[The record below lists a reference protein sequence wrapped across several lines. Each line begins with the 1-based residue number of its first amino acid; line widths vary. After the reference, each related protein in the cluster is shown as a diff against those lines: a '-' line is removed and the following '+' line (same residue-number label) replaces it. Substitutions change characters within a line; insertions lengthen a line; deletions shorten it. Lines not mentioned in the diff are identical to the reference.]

1 MADADTL
8 IAKVAVIRCC
18 FVHVDD
24 VDTLSLWMNHCKDV
38 LGEVFF
44 QTFKKTNE
52 KQQTWMGKDVN
63 KNVDECILNSILF
76 LHAWSVSTLSGFLIF
91 ISLKKMASQ
100 CFDICHIE
108 MTDLLSEP
116 TLLWF
121 SFYGQWLTHTYLYVY
136 LDSD

>member
-24 VDTLSLWMNHCKDV
+24 LDTLSLWMNHCKDV

-52 KQQTWMGKDVN
+52 KRQTWRVKDVN

-76 LHAWSVSTLSGFLIF
+76 LHAWSVCTLSGFLIF

-100 CFDICHIE
+100 CFDI
-108 MTDLLSEP
+108 
-116 TLLWF
+116 
-121 SFYGQWLTHTYLYVY
+121 YVI
-136 LDSD
+136 LR